1 MNRFGRTAG
10 SRRTVILAGA
20 TGFFA
25 VTAAG
30 HCQAAATELPFDR
43 ILMLDAAPMRP
54 AKRKP
59 SLTVA
64 ANGSVTIDLWC
75 KSVEGRVEIAD
86 TAIKIVAAPLPE
98 AMPDMMANGQCTPER
113 MRADDGLLNAL
124 SQVDAR
130 RRQGSAVVLSGPT
143 TLRFYPST
151 N

>member
-10 SRRTVILAGA
+10 SRRMAALVGA
-20 TGFFA
+20 ASLFA
-25 VTAAG
+25 LTAAG
-30 HCQAAATELPFDR
+30 YCEAATTEFPFDR

-64 ANGSVTIDLWC
+64 TNGSVTIDLWC

-113 MRADDGLLNAL
+113 MRADAGLLNAL
-124 SQVDAR
+124 SQVDAW
-130 RRQGSAVVLSGPT
+130 RRQGSAVMLSGPT